1 MPTLTCRGFYWATH
15 VTTATSNHFP
25 LIFVFQE
32 EEFKLKKELGDLSLA
47 VASELKKK
55 GTIDEASEKLVHYLN
70 NWKVF
75 RKVYVFKEEVK
86 NRISVFKCNVLVTHL
101 VSSTTFLSEIA
112 FDIWKISFRRIC
124 TKNIDQLEKI
134 THRRELQIFVVY
146 QTPIM

>member
-75 RKVYVFKEEVK
+75 RKV
-86 NRISVFKCNVLVTHL
+86 C
-101 VSSTTFLSEIA
+101 
-112 FDIWKISFRRIC
+112 
-124 TKNIDQLEKI
+124 
-134 THRRELQIFVVY
+134 LQGRGKKSDKGIQV
-146 QTPIM
+146 